1 MICIVQIVQ
10 SQAIRLHNMM
20 LHLYLYQLD
29 QCFQVKTT
37 SAICHSSNS
46 SLLHYIKASGYSWP
60 PKVCCPGNV
69 ELDAPCFPT
78 DPHCSSYS
86 YEENSTLSDSAKHC
100 CTIVVQIIEI
110 GLSSLWC
117 TTTSKI
123 KKKLRDK
130 CHAKIWNIFTLF
142 AKWNS
147 SL

>member
-1 MICIVQIVQ
+1 
-10 SQAIRLHNMM
+10 M

-78 DPHCSSYS
+78 DPHCSN
-86 YEENSTLSDSAKHC
+86 YEENSTLSRTAKLC
-100 CTIVVQIIEI
+100 CSLQSIELEFEADH
-110 GLSSLWC
+110 G
-117 TTTSKI
+117 
-123 KKKLRDK
+123 
-130 CHAKIWNIFTLF
+130 AQ
-142 AKWNS
+142 
-147 SL
+147 